1 MSEEIK
7 HYGVKRR
14 SGRYPW
20 GSGEDPQRSRDFLSE
35 VDELSLKGLSE
46 KEIASKLGMNTSELR
61 NKKAWANEVRKNV
74 LMDSI
79 KSRSERGDSNT
90 KIANDLGVAEST
102 VRNYKNKQDQ
112 VKTKQID
119 NITDTLRNSVEDHEY
134 LDVGVGVERQM
145 GISRAKLKAS
155 IAKLKEEGYVEH
167 EIYVK
172 RLTDPS
178 KYTTVKV
185 LTKEK
190 DYKIVRDNS
199 DKIRPVEAW
208 TDDGGLTLQ
217 NMGPVKPVGW
227 DRLGIRYGDKG
238 GADMD
243 GVIELRRGS
252 TDLDLGGKQ
261 YAQVRIQ
268 VGDGHY
274 LKGMAIYSDNLPD
287 GVDMMFNTNKKSGTP
302 KTKVLKELK
311 KRQDGTVNTDNPFGA
326 LIARQRGAIN
336 VVREEG
342 DWADWSSKLSSQMLS
357 KQPTKLV
364 KERMNATFKKLE
376 MDYDEISRLTNP
388 VVKKHLLEAYA
399 NELDSK
405 ARHLKAQGLPRTK
418 SHVLLP
424 FPDMKTNEI
433 YAPGYKDG
441 ERVALIRYPHGGI
454 FEIPELTVNN
464 RGPAKGV
471 IQNAIDAV
479 GIHPS
484 IASKL
489 SGADFD
495 GDTVTLIPNNSRKIK
510 TSRSLKELKNFD
522 PQMYKT
528 DNPVK
533 IRTQTQM
540 GLVSNLITDMT
551 IKGASQSELARAVKH
566 SMVVIDSEK
575 HNLDYKASARDNAI
589 GALTKKYQG
598 HKSPTTGKQST
609 AASTIVSRSKKQ
621 DRKTKKYLIDEI
633 YERDGN
639 VNALSSGTAVENVYA
654 NYVNKV
660 KGLNSKVKKEAQSI
674 PPLKRNPRAAK
685 VYEKEVKSLDSKLN
699 KALLNAP
706 KERQAQILASN
717 TYYKNLNY
725 DMTSDQKKKLRA
737 QALAGARSK
746 VKAKKEM
753 VEVTTKEWEAIQSG
767 AVSNNKLDL
776 ILNNTNM
783 DNIKKLAT
791 PKTNT
796 KLSTAKASRA
806 KSLMRSGKYTQAE
819 IAASIGI
826 SVSALRDLVNE
837 G

>member
-112 VKTKQID
+112 VRTKQID
-119 NITDTLRNSVEDHEY
+119 NVTDTLRNSVEDHEY

-167 EIYVK
+167 EIYVR

-199 DKIRPVEAW
+199 DKIRPVESW
-208 TDDGGLTLQ
+208 TDDGGLTFQ
-217 NMGPVKPVGW
+217 KMGPVKPVGW

-243 GVIELRRGS
+243 GIIELRRGS
-252 TDLDLGGKQ
+252 TDLDLGGKM

-311 KRQDGTVNTDNPFGA
+311 KRQDGTINTDNPFGA
-326 LIARQRGAIN
+326 RIARQRGALNI
-336 VVREEG
+336 VREEG
-342 DWADWSSKLSSQMLS
+342 DWADWSSKLSSQVLS

-364 KERMNATFKKLE
+364 KERMGATFKKLE

-388 VVKKHLLEAYA
+388 AVKKHLLEAYA

-405 ARHLKAQGLPRTK
+405 ARHLKAQGLPRSK
-418 SHVLLP
+418 NHVLLP

-433 YAPGYKDG
+433 YAPGYRDG

-484 IASKL
+484 VASKL

-495 GDTVTLIPNNSRKIK
+495 GDFVTLIPNNSKKIK
-510 TSRSLKELKNFD
+510 TGRSLKELKNFD

-528 DNPVK
+528 DSPVK

-540 GLVSNLITDMT
+540 GLTSNLITDMT

-566 SMVVIDSEK
+566 SMVVIDAEK

-589 GALTKKYQG
+589 SALTKKYQG
-598 HKSPTTGKQST
+598 HKSPKTGKQST
-609 AASTIVSRSKKQ
+609 AASTIVSRSKKK
-621 DRKTKKYLIDEI
+621 DRKTKKYLLDEI

-639 VNALSSGTAVENVYA
+639 VNALSSGTAVESVYV
-654 NYVNKV
+654 NYVHKV
-660 KGLNSKVKKEAQSI
+660 KGLNAKVRKEAQSI
-674 PPLKRNPRAAK
+674 PSIKRNPRAAK
-685 VYEKEVKSLDSKLN
+685 VYDKEVKSLDSKLN
-699 KALLNAP
+699 RALLNAP

-725 DMTSDQKKKLRA
+725 DMTRDQKKKLRA

-746 VKAKKEM
+746 VNAKKKM
-753 VEVTTKEWEAIQSG
+753 VEVTPKEWEAIQSG
-767 AVSNNKLDL
+767 AISNNKLKL
-776 ILNNTNM
+776 ILNNTKM
-783 DNIKKLAT
+783 DDIKKLAT

-837 G
+837 